1 MSAESEATSSL
12 SPPSTGSPAT
22 SSSSSAS
29 SQPIF
34 GEHDRDAVIV
44 AAVRTAVGKASKGS
58 LAETRAED
66 LGRVVLQEALRR
78 VPRLAPDEV
87 EDVIIGCAM
96 PEGEQGLN
104 MARIIALYAGLPVT
118 TPAVTVNRFCAS
130 GLQSIAYAAERIRLG
145 EADVIVAGGVESMS
159 HVPMSGF
166 RLSPHPGLAD
176 AMPEVYMGMGHTA
189 EEVARRYG
197 VSREEQDAFAAE
209 SHRKAAVAISEGRFR
224 DEIVPITARRSGTDD
239 AGRPWERTFIF
250 ESDEGVRPDTTAA
263 ALKSLKPSFAR
274 EGSVTAGNASQM
286 SDGAAAVIVM
296 SRARAKALGIPP
308 LAVFRSYGVAGV
320 APEIMGVGPIQA
332 VPKALQRAGIQL
344 EQVDL
349 FELNE
354 AFAAQCVPVIRE
366 LELDAAKVNVNG
378 GAIALGHPLGCT
390 GTKLTVSLIHEL
402 ARRGG
407 GIGVVSMCVGG
418 GMGAA
423 GVLQVYPG

>member
-1 MSAESEATSSL
+1 MSAEQSL
-12 SPPSTGSPAT
+12 QASPFSQTG
-22 SSSSSAS
+22 
-29 SQPIF
+29 
-34 GEHDRDAVIV
+34 RDAVIV
-44 AAVRTAVGKASKGS
+44 AAARTAVGKANKGS

-66 LGRVVLQEALRR
+66 LGKAALQGALAR
-78 VPRLAPDEV
+78 VPQLDGAAI

-104 MARIIALYAGLPVT
+104 MARIISLYADLPVT
-118 TPAVTVNRFCAS
+118 TPAVTINRFCAS

-145 EADVIVAGGVESMS
+145 EADVVAAGGVESMS

-166 RLSPHPGLAD
+166 RLSPHPGIVD

-197 VSREEQDAFAAE
+197 VSREEQDEFAAA
-209 SHRKAAVAISEGRFR
+209 SHRKAAAAIAEGRFQE
-224 DEIVPITARRSGTDD
+224 EIVPVTATRSGTND
-239 AGRPWERTFIF
+239 AGRPWEKTFVF
-250 ESDEGVRPDTTAA
+250 QVDEGVRPETTPQTLAP
-263 ALKSLKPSFAR
+263 LKPSFAR
-274 EGSVTAGNASQM
+274 EGTVTAGNASQM

-296 SRARAKALGIPP
+296 SREKAEELGIRP
-308 LAVFRSYGVAGV
+308 LAAFRGFAVAGV
-320 APEIMGVGPIQA
+320 APEVMGIGPIEA
-332 VPKALQRAGIQL
+332 VPKALKKAGITK

-354 AFAAQCVPVIRE
+354 AFAAQCVPIIRE
-366 LELDAAKVNVNG
+366 LGLDPERVNVNG

-402 ARRGG
+402 RRRGG
-407 GIGVVSMCVGG
+407 GIGVVTMCIGG

-423 GVLQVYPG
+423 GVIEVYPQE